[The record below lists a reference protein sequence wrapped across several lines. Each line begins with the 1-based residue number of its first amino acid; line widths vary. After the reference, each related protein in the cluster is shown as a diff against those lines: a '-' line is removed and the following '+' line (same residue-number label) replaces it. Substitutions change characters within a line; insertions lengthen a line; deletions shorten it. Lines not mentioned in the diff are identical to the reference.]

1 MWQAKDRRTGKS
13 WRILLGRY
21 SYGRLSCICATSEWN
36 GTAICLNIPFRFLK
50 TSCRFTSSTSH
61 MFQYKQ
67 HGCISERLKIL
78 CFHQGLWLGIVCGS
92 LSKLILLFWITMSI
106 NWEKEV
112 SYLRMPT
119 ILYQGSYQFSFH
131 CKMCHMLMFAISFQ
145 STRAKELVFS
155 SSLPV
160 A

>member
-1 MWQAKDRRTGKS
+1 MLSLGPLAWHRLREPQQAYLA
-13 WRILLGRY
+13 LLDHN
-21 SYGRLSCICATSEWN
+21 E
-36 GTAICLNIPFRFLK
+36 
-50 TSCRFTSSTSH
+50 
-61 MFQYKQ
+61 YK
-67 HGCISERLKIL
+67 
-78 CFHQGLWLGIVCGS
+78 LGEG
-92 LSKLILLFWITMSI
+92 
-106 NWEKEV
+106 